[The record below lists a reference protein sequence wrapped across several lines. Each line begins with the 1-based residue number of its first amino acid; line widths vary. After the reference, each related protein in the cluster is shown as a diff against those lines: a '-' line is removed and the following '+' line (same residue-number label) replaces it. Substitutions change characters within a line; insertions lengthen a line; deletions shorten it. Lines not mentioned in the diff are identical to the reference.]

1 MKGGRVAIFVVLI
14 KMEEIF
20 VDILGDADGLVH
32 LALDERF
39 EAVVLAYQLVSEG
52 PLDSTG

>member
-14 KMEEIF
+14 KMKEIF

>member
-1 MKGGRVAIFVVLI
+1 MKGSRVSIFVVLI

-32 LALDERF
+32 FALDERF
-39 EAVVLAYQLVSEG
+39 EAVMLAYQLVSKG